1 MGYEPASVKHAMIG
15 SAVIGVLNAIPAF
28 GAMLLVNSFLAAD
41 RDRIGL
47 GETILFGLV
56 VGVLGTFLTAL
67 MNRSEQKRQQKT
79 VPHGA
84 RVAVAEVAGMTL
96 VGGVLAPLMA
106 GTPGFLGWGLLA
118 GFLGS
123 LPNLLIMAPWK
134 PSGSEAE
141 FERKTKDFGDMTR
154 ETVDEIQQE
163 RAAKAREKHGD
174 PWDQRHNQGWWT

>member
-1 MGYEPASVKHAMIG
+1 MGYEPASLKHAMIG
-15 SAVIGVLNAIPAF
+15 SAIVGLLNAIPAF
-28 GAMLLVNSFLAAD
+28 AAMLLVNSLLVGEL
-41 RDRIGL
+41 DRIGL
-47 GETILFGLV
+47 GQTILFGLV
-56 VGVLGTFLTAL
+56 VGVLGTCLTAL

-96 VGGVLAPLMA
+96 AGGVLAPLIA
-106 GTPGFLGWGLLA
+106 GAPAFLGWGLLA

-123 LPNLLIMAPWK
+123 LPNLLVMAPWK

-154 ETVDEIQQE
+154 ETIDELQEE
-163 RAAKAREKHGD
+163 RAAKARQKNGD
-174 PWDQRHNQGWWT
+174 PWDQRRNQGWWT